1 MNVRSRATSAPSSP
15 TIAPA
20 HVSVSKL
27 LFIIMAALTVLAC
40 GVALYA
46 LLRGTSTSRTAVV
59 RVNTVLE
66 RYQGA
71 QDARQEFQ
79 KKTGAWQANVDT
91 LKAELRNMVM
101 DYERE
106 RTALSPVERQSRE
119 QALRTKEMEVQDYAG
134 AIMRRM
140 EEEQKI
146 LIEGIVNQVK
156 TAAEQIGKEHGYDLV
171 LAIQDE
177 GMLLY
182 QTDAA
187 DATPVVLDYLRTHY
201 TGSFKGQAGALKG
214 RK

>member
-1 MNVRSRATSAPSSP
+1 MSVTTKSLPVSERVAAPPFAVSRP
-15 TIAPA
+15 
-20 HVSVSKL
+20 
-27 LFIIMAALTVLAC
+27 LFIIVATVAALAC
-40 GVALYA
+40 GIAVYL
-46 LLRGTSTSRTAVV
+46 LLRPAAGFRTGVV
-59 RVNTVLE
+59 KVNTVLE

-71 QDARQEFQ
+71 QDARQAFQ
-79 KKTGAWQANVDT
+79 QKTAVWQANVDT
-91 LKAELRNMVM
+91 LKAELQTMVM

-106 RTALSPVERQSRE
+106 RTALSPTEQRTRE
-119 QALRTKEMEVQDYAG
+119 QALRAKEMEVQDYAG
-134 AIMRRM
+134 AIMQRM
-140 EEEQKI
+140 EQEQKV

-201 TGSFKGQAGALKG
+201 SSSLKG